1 MKKFAFA
8 LFLLLKNPE
17 YDIQL
22 LVTTIN
28 SHFNRVSMHGLRRN
42 VLVAQAKSLNIKL
55 QTIELPEMPSMEDYE
70 RIMTTEM
77 NLLSAQ
83 RYTHCGFG
91 DIFLEDLRAYRD
103 NNLKPFG
110 IKAVYP
116 LWKKDTKKLIEDFL
130 DHGFKTVIVCAKA
143 EYFTEAEQIVPG
155 HRTSLRRAP

>member
-1 MKKFAFA
+1 MILNKTYFNWSSGKDSVFA

-28 SHFNRVSMHGLRRN
+28 SHFNRVSMHGLRRD

-83 RYTHCGFG
+83 SFTHCGFG
-91 DIFLEDLRAYRD
+91 DIFLEDLRTYRD
-103 NNLKPFG
+103 NNLKPYG
-110 IKAVYP
+110 IKAIYP
-116 LWKKDTKKLIEDFL
+116 LWKKDTKN
-130 DHGFKTVIVCAKA
+130 
-143 EYFTEAEQIVPG
+143 
-155 HRTSLRRAP
+155 